1 MSRQR
6 KGKPTSSKDVPMVKP
21 SEISKKKTR
30 KPLIEISEEE
40 QRRLVKES
48 GILKQI
54 PRPGQVLSA
63 DAGDLED
70 MTFGEEVGN
79 VLFHIVPL
87 TFLLI
92 MMDMC
97 VP

>member
-1 MSRQR
+1 
-6 KGKPTSSKDVPMVKP
+6 MVKP
-21 SEISKKKTR
+21 SKVSEKKTR

-40 QRRLVKES
+40 QRRLIKES
-48 GILKQI
+48 GVLKQI
-54 PRPGQVLSA
+54 PRPDQVLSA

-70 MTFGEEVGN
+70 VTFGEEVGN
-79 VLFHIVPL
+79 VLFHVVPL
-87 TFLLI
+87 SFLLI